1 MPNPKL
7 IDHIQNRARLE
18 LHEGSCEMVVG
29 TKVPTNE
36 LTGET
41 YDVYIVPHCNC
52 WLIEDTDS
60 ITPKR
65 ASQILYGMGWS
76 GKVQHDRTCARV
88 FPEPIIYRGRKEL
101 LWKNCNCWITD
112 WKGEE

>member
-1 MPNPKL
+1 M
-7 IDHIQNRARLE
+7 
-18 LHEGSCEMVVG
+18 G

-41 YDVYIVPHCNC
+41 YDVYIFPHCNC
-52 WLIEDTDS
+52 WVSEDTNT

-65 ASQILYGMGWS
+65 ASRILETLAGWS
-76 GKVQHDRTCARV
+76 GQVQHDRTCARLY
-88 FPEPIIYRGRKEL
+88 PEPIVYRGQREL

-112 WKGEE
+112 WKD